1 MRQVATSSR
10 RGSLHSAQPGVA
22 ESRPLEPAPAPV
34 FVDQSG
40 LRSRL
45 LRRFGWPV
53 SVVGAILAA
62 AMGSSLIGGQ
72 SDAPAMGIPPK
83 PLYVPTKGPLS
94 PSWP

>member
-1 MRQVATSSR
+1 MRQVATSSG
-10 RGSLHSAQPGVA
+10 RGPIHSVQLGVA
-22 ESRPLEPAPAPV
+22 ESRQEEPAPAPV
-34 FVDQSG
+34 FVDESG

-62 AMGSSLIGGQ
+62 AMGSSLIGVQ

-83 PLYVPTKGPLS
+83 PSYLPAKGPLS
-94 PSWP
+94 PFWP

>member
-1 MRQVATSSR
+1 M
-10 RGSLHSAQPGVA
+10 
-22 ESRPLEPAPAPV
+22 PAPIPV

-40 LRSRL
+40 LRSRQ

-53 SVVGAILAA
+53 SVVGAVLAA
-62 AMGSSLIGGQ
+62 AMGSSLIGVQ

-83 PLYVPTKGPLS
+83 PSYQPTKGPLS

>member
-1 MRQVATSSR
+1 MRHVATSSR
-10 RGSLHSAQPGVA
+10 RGSVHSTHSRVA
-22 ESRPLEPAPAPV
+22 ESRQMEPAPAPV

-62 AMGSSLIGGQ
+62 AMGSSLIGVQ

-83 PLYVPTKGPLS
+83 PSYLPTKGPVS
-94 PSWP
+94 PSLP